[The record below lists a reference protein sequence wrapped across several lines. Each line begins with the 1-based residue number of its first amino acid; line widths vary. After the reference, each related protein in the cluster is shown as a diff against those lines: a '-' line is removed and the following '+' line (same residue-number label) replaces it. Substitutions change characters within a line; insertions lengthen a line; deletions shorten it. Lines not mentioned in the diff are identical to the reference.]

1 MKQNKKIKKICII
14 GGGPAG
20 LTAAYKLAQN
30 GQKVSVFEAD
40 KIVGGMSKTFK
51 LWGQLVDL
59 GPHRFFSDDPRVNKL
74 WLEVVG
80 DKYSMVNRKT
90 RIFFNNKFFDYPLKP
105 LNALF
110 NLGFFRSVLC
120 VFSYMKYRAFPLR
133 NKENFETWVINR
145 FGKELYK
152 IFFKSYSEKLWGI
165 KCDKLDIDFASQR
178 IKKLSL
184 FEAIKNAF
192 FSNKNSHKTLV
203 DLFAY
208 PQKGTGYVYN
218 NFKNKIIKFGGKVLL
233 KKRIKSLK
241 IMKNYVSVKFSNG
254 KIERFDH
261 VISTMPITNLINNL
275 NNVPRLV
282 KKNISKLY
290 FRNTILVYLKINKKK
305 IFSDQWIYLHSK
317 DLNVGRITNFS
328 NWNSKV
334 NNSSKNTI
342 LCMEFW
348 CYNNDDIWKSNEK
361 DISSLAIK
369 ELIKTNIISSKSI
382 IDTKILKIP
391 KCYPVYFKNYKKN
404 LSPIIKY
411 LKKLKRLNVI
421 GRYGSYK
428 YNNQD
433 HSILMGILVAENLT
447 LKKNHN
453 LWSVN
458 TDYDYQEKS
467 EITKTGLKI
476 TS

>member
-1 MKQNKKIKKICII
+1 MKKNKKVKKICII

-20 LTAAYKLAQN
+20 LTAAYQLTKN

-80 DKYSMVNRKT
+80 DKYSMVKRIT
-90 RIFFNNKFFDYPLKP
+90 RIYFDNKFFDYPLKP
-105 LNALF
+105 LNALL
-110 NLGFFRSVLC
+110 NLGFFRSTLC
-120 VFSYMKYRAFPLR
+120 VISYVKYRIFPLR

-145 FGKELYK
+145 FGKQLYN

-184 FEAIKNAF
+184 YEAIKNSF

-208 PQKGTGYVYN
+208 PNKGTGYVYN
-218 NFKNKIIKFGGKVLL
+218 NFKNKIAKLGGKIYL
-233 KKRIKSLK
+233 KKKIKSLK
-241 IMKNYVSVKFSNG
+241 IVKNNALVKFSNG
-254 KIERFDH
+254 KMEKFDH
-261 VISTMPITNLINNL
+261 VISTMPITNLVNNL
-275 NNVPRLV
+275 NNVPKLV
-282 KKNISKLY
+282 KKNISNLY

-305 IFSDQWIYLHSK
+305 IFTDQWIYLHSK
-317 DLNVGRITNFS
+317 NLNVGRITNFS
-328 NWNSKV
+328 NWNSMI

-348 CYNNDDIWKSNEK
+348 CYNEDSIWKNSDK
-361 DISSLAIK
+361 DISALAIK
-369 ELIKTNIISSKSI
+369 ELIQTNLVSSKSI
-382 IDTKILKIP
+382 IDTKVVKIP

-404 LSPIIKY
+404 LRPVIKY
-411 LKKLKRLNVI
+411 LKTLKRLNVI

-447 LKKNHN
+447 LNKNHD

-467 EITKTGLKI
+467 EITKTGLRI
-476 TS
+476 SS

>member
-1 MKQNKKIKKICII
+1 MKINKKIKKICII

-30 GQKVSVFEAD
+30 GQKVSVYEAD
-40 KIVGGMSKTFK
+40 KIVGGMSKTFT

-90 RIFFNNKFFDYPLKP
+90 RIYFNNKFFDYPLKP
-105 LNALF
+105 FNALL
-110 NLGFFRSVLC
+110 NLGFFRSIIC
-120 VFSYMKYRAFPLR
+120 VVSYIRYRIFPLR
-133 NKENFETWVINR
+133 NKKNFETWVVNR

-165 KCDKLDIDFASQR
+165 KCNKLDIDFASQR

-184 FEAIKNAF
+184 YEAIKNAF

-208 PQKGTGYVYN
+208 PDKGTGYVYEN
-218 NFKNKIIKFGGKVLL
+218 LRKKIIKLGGKVLL

-241 IMKNYVSVKFSNG
+241 IQKNNISVKSANG
-254 KIERFDH
+254 KVEKFDH
-261 VISTMPITNLINNL
+261 VISTMPITNLVNNL
-275 NNVPRLV
+275 NNVPKLV
-282 KKNISKLY
+282 KKNISNLY
-290 FRNTILVYLKINKKK
+290 FRNTILVYIKINKKK

-317 DLNVGRITNFS
+317 NLNVGRITNFS
-328 NWNSKV
+328 NWNSKI
-334 NNSSKNTI
+334 NKKSKETI

-348 CYNNDDIWKSNEK
+348 CYNKDIIWKSNDK
-361 DISSLAIK
+361 NISSLAIE
-369 ELIKTNIISSKSI
+369 ELIKTNLVSSSSI
-382 IDTKILKIP
+382 IDTKVIKIP

-404 LSPIIKY
+404 LRPVIKY
-411 LKKLKRLNVI
+411 LKNLKRLNVI

-433 HSILMGILVAENLT
+433 HSILMGILAAENLIF
-447 LKKNHN
+447 KKDHN

-467 EITKTGLKI
+467 EITKTGLKVI
-476 TS
+476 N

>member
-1 MKQNKKIKKICII
+1 MNKNKNIKKICII

-20 LTAAYKLAQN
+20 LTAAYKLIQN
-30 GQKVSVFEAD
+30 GQKVSVYEAN

-80 DKYSMVNRKT
+80 DRYSMVNRKT
-90 RIFFNNKFFDYPLKP
+90 RIYFDNKFFDYPLKP
-105 LNALF
+105 LNALL
-110 NLGFFRSVLC
+110 NLGFFRSTVC
-120 VFSYMKYRAFPLR
+120 VISYIRYRVFPLR
-133 NKENFETWVINR
+133 NKVNFETWVINR
-145 FGKELYK
+145 FGKKLYE
-152 IFFKSYSEKLWGI
+152 IFFKSYREKLWGI
-165 KCDKLDIDFASQR
+165 KCDELDVDFASQR

-184 FEAIKNAF
+184 YEAIKNSF
-192 FSNKNSHKTLV
+192 LSNKNSHKTLV

-208 PQKGTGYVYN
+208 PNNGTGFVYDN
-218 NFKNKIIKFGGKVLL
+218 LKNKITKFGGKIFLN
-233 KKRIKSLK
+233 KRIKSLK
-241 IMKNYVSVKFSNG
+241 IMKNDVLVKLSNG
-254 KIERFDH
+254 KIEKFDH
-261 VISTMPITNLINNL
+261 VISTMPITNLVNNL
-275 NNVPRLV
+275 NNVPKYV
-282 KKNISKLY
+282 KKNLSKLY
-290 FRNTILVYLKINKKK
+290 FRNTILVYLKVNKKK

-317 DLNVGRITNFS
+317 NLSVGRITNFS
-328 NWNSKV
+328 NWNSKIN
-334 NNSSKNTI
+334 NNSKDTI

-348 CYNNDDIWKSNEK
+348 CYNHDVIWKSNDK
-361 DISSLAIK
+361 DISLLAIR
-369 ELIKTNIISSKSI
+369 ELIKTNLVSSKSI
-382 IDTKILKIP
+382 INTKVLKIP

-404 LSPIIKY
+404 LSPVIKY
-411 LKKLKRLNVI
+411 LKTLKRLSVI

-447 LKKNHN
+447 SKKKHD

-458 TDYDYQEKS
+458 TDYEYQEKS

-476 TS
+476 NN